1 MVDILNVVLPT
12 FLVIFIGF
20 LIGKLSKI
28 DMSGIVDLLFW
39 VGIPALTFT
48 SMLDKDIAL
57 ADAGKVWASALIIM
71 VGCGIVAW
79 IVFRLLRQKHSGVY
93 LPIMLMN
100 TVNIPFPIISLLY
113 GQEGIFAAV
122 LFYIPNVIALYS
134 IGIIILSRK
143 NWKDA
148 LKELTKVPAIYA
160 AVIGLVFNLVNVKV
174 PDLVLRPLEL
184 IGQMVIPLALLI
196 LGFKLASV
204 KITSFP
210 TTIIAS
216 VIRLGV
222 GLLLG
227 FAAVELFHLTGIL
240 RTIVLFDAAM
250 PAAVNTTLLAMKYDN
265 ESELVSSVV
274 FLTTIA
280 SLVMIP
286 FLVWMLG

>member
-12 FLVIFIGF
+12 FLVILVGF

-28 DMSGIVDLLFW
+28 DMSAIVDVLFW
-39 VGIPALTFT
+39 VGLPALAFT
-48 SMLDKDIAL
+48 SMLSNKIVL
-57 ADAGKVWASALIIM
+57 TDASKVWASSLIVM
-71 VGCGIVAW
+71 VGCGIIAW

-113 GQEGIFAAV
+113 GEEGIFAAV
-122 LFYIPNVIALYS
+122 LFYIPNVIILYS
-134 IGIIILSRK
+134 IGILILSK
-143 NWKDA
+143 KSWKEG
-148 LKELTKVPAIYA
+148 LKEMARVPALYMAI
-160 AVIGLVFNLVNVKV
+160 IGLALNLLNVQV
-174 PDLVLRPLEL
+174 PDLVLRPLKL
-184 IGQMVIPLALLI
+184 IGQMVVPLALLI
-196 LGFKLASV
+196 LGSKLASV
-204 KITSFP
+204 KITSWR
-210 TTIIAS
+210 TTVIAS
-216 VIRLGV
+216 VIRLGI

-240 RTIVLFDAAM
+240 RTVVIFDSAM
-250 PAAVNTTLLAMKYDN
+250 PAAVNTTLLAMKYEN